1 MNRSTLKLQRLIPP
15 DSGRIHGR
23 RRYKAPF
30 LQNIV
35 GVVGFVVW
43 GKPLHGKGGRF
54 FFLEKSRVLYA
65 PVFSEFFQLKNDAMM
80 EFGRSLSWI
89 LFVTWSRS
97 FRNVHFL
104 VHLRSGDRL
113 IPKQFH

>member
-1 MNRSTLKLQRLIPP
+1 MNRSTLKLQRLTPP

-54 FFLEKSRVLYA
+54 FFWRN
-65 PVFSEFFQLKNDAMM
+65 PVFYMLPCSVSFF
-80 EFGRSLSWI
+80 S
-89 LFVTWSRS
+89 
-97 FRNVHFL
+97 
-104 VHLRSGDRL
+104 
-113 IPKQFH
+113 